1 MQHHGS
7 NHSVD
12 IEFFRRV
19 TAPRYVVSGNG
30 RHGIP
35 HRDTLEWLSQAR
47 AGQAFDAYLTNR
59 SGENGLTGMF
69 DEFLADEA
77 ARQPLHNWHFRE
89 DAALA
94 IPVDL

>member
-19 TAPRYVVSGNG
+19 VAPRYVISGNG

-35 HRDTLEWLSQAR
+35 HRDTLEWLSKAR

-59 SGENGLTGMF
+59 SGENGLTEMF
-69 DEFLADEA
+69 DQFLAEEA
-77 ARQPLHNWHFRE
+77 TKQPLHNWHFRE